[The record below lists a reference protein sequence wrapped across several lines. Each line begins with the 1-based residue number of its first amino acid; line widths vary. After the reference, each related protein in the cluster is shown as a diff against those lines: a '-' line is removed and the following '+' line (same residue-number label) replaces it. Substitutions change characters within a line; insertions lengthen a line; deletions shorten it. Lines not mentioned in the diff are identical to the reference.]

1 MPNEPGSL
9 WRLPAMWLL
18 VAYAVFGFTGFFVTI
33 SALPAWLSSHGTD
46 ESLAGLVTTALL
58 VATVITQLM
67 VPRLLRLLGL
77 ASTLAAGAVA
87 LGAPSLLFLV
97 HDGYAWVLAISAA
110 RGVGFGILTVLG
122 SMLAARIVAPD
133 RRGEA
138 IGIFG
143 LAIALTNLFAVP
155 GGVALVTAGHFG
167 IMALLGAA
175 PVLGVLTARH
185 LARAAGPDEGERL
198 EAQGDCNAE
207 RLARRN
213 ARIAALGPAIV
224 LMVVTL
230 TSGGFMTYLPIAR
243 PDGALASVG
252 LLLWGTAG
260 ALTRWRS
267 GVLADSVGL
276 KRLLPASS
284 AASIVGIVTV
294 ATGLL
299 LEGAAGY
306 AVILAGSAVLGAGY
320 GAIQSLTLVAAFE
333 QARQRQPAT
342 VSAVW
347 NIGFDTGLA
356 LGSGLVGALTVIL
369 SIPGALALTGLFILA
384 SLPLAVR
391 VSLPVA
397 RDPETGRKRG

>member
-1 MPNEPGSL
+1 
-9 WRLPAMWLL
+9 
-18 VAYAVFGFTGFFVTI
+18 
-33 SALPAWLSSHGTD
+33 
-46 ESLAGLVTTALL
+46 
-58 VATVITQLM
+58 
-67 VPRLLRLLGL
+67 
-77 ASTLAAGAVA
+77 
-87 LGAPSLLFLV
+87 
-97 HDGYAWVLAISAA
+97 
-110 RGVGFGILTVLG
+110 
-122 SMLAARIVAPD
+122 
-133 RRGEA
+133 
-138 IGIFG
+138 
-143 LAIALTNLFAVP
+143 
-155 GGVALVTAGHFG
+155 
-167 IMALLGAA
+167 
-175 PVLGVLTARH
+175 
-185 LARAAGPDEGERL
+185 
-198 EAQGDCNAE
+198 
-207 RLARRN
+207 
-213 ARIAALGPAIV
+213 PAIV

-230 TSGGFMTYLPIAR
+230 TSGGFMTYLPIAH